1 MDKWL
6 VVLKKILLIC
16 TYASLVSYLPGG
28 LQGPKRHLVV
38 SRCQRPEGSRQ
49 LVHSVSQSTVYVD
62 RHTTW
67 SSLQTAGM
75 DHHMMLLAV
84 RQRGVAKTGGA
95 SPTIS
100 LLVTDRH

>member
-1 MDKWL
+1 MTTQ
-6 VVLKKILLIC
+6 KKIILFCI
-16 TYASLVSYLPGG
+16 YASLVSHLPGG
-28 LQGPKRHLVV
+28 LQGPKRHFVV
-38 SRCQRPEGSRQ
+38 SRCQHPEGSRQ

-75 DHHMMLLAV
+75 DHHMMLFAV

-95 SPTIS
+95 GSTIS
-100 LLVTDRH
+100 LLVADRH